1 MSTKREDKIF
11 DRLGSI
17 DSTLAAQHES
27 LRDHMRRT
35 EILEKAIVPV
45 TKQMNMING
54 AGKLITAAG
63 VLATILEFIHRMFK

>member
-1 MSTKREDKIF
+1 MKTDQII

-17 DSTLAAQHES
+17 DRTLAAQHES

-35 EILEKAIVPV
+35 DLLEKAIIPV

-54 AGKLITAAG
+54 AGKLIAFLGIA
-63 VLATILEFIHRMFK
+63 VTILEFIHRMFK